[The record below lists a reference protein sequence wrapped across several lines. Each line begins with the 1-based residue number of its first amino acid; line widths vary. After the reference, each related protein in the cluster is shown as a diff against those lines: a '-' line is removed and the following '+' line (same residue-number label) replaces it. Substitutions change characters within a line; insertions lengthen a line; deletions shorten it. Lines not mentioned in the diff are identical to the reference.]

1 VADQYTYTGPG
12 NYLRTRT
19 WQVWDN
25 YGLHWTYANMPV
37 SESFSISQNGCNIQ
51 VATGS
56 GFTQSDG
63 TFPDKYGNHDGNSTI
78 PACLTV
84 PTCTT
89 QTTQTI
95 TVAGTPFSHG
105 VTYGCSDVQ
114 ISRQ

>member
-1 VADQYTYTGPG
+1 
-12 NYLRTRT
+12 
-19 WQVWDN
+19 
-25 YGLHWTYANMPV
+25 MPV
-37 SESFSISQNGCNIQ
+37 SETYSIGQNGCNIQ
-51 VATGS
+51 VATDS
-56 GFTQSDG
+56 GFTQPDG
-63 TFPDKYGNHDGNSTI
+63 TFPDQYGNHNGTSTI